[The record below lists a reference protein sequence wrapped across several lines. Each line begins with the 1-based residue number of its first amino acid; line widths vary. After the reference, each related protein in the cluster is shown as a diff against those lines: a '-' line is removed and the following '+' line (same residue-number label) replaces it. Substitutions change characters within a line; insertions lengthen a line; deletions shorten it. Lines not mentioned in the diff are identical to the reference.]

1 LERVFEEEDFFE
13 VVEAMN
19 SDKAPTLTVT
29 LWHSSKLIGKR
40 RYHEVFH
47 DLYARDKF
55 ERNLNATFIVFISK
69 MLGAGDLKDFQPIGL
84 MSGIYI
90 IISKVLANRLKIV
103 MEKISSKFQN
113 AFIRGR

>member
-1 LERVFEEEDFFE
+1 VFEEEDFFE

-47 DLYARDKF
+47 
-55 ERNLNATFIVFISK
+55 TF
-69 MLGAGDLKDFQPIGL
+69 MLETSLKEI
-84 MSGIYI
+84 
-90 IISKVLANRLKIV
+90 
-103 MEKISSKFQN
+103 
-113 AFIRGR
+113 

>member
-1 LERVFEEEDFFE
+1 
-13 VVEAMN
+13 
-19 SDKAPTLTVT
+19 
-29 LWHSSKLIGKR
+29 
-40 RYHEVFH
+40 
-47 DLYARDKF
+47 
-55 ERNLNATFIVFISK
+55 